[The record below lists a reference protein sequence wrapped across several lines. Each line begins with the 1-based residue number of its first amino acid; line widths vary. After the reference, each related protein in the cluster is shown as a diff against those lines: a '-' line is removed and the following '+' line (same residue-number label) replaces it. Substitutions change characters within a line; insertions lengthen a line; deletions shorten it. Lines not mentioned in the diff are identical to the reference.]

1 MIHRAKKNPEV
12 FFSVVLNEYG
22 LLNEDQA
29 RVRLTAY
36 LTLTSDPNDL
46 NIRSCVVLVLDL
58 NVARP
63 CKKVR

>member
-46 NIRSCVVLVLDL
+46 NIRSCVILVLDL